1 MSAARPARKK
11 SALNATPASVIA
23 PTAAPAGAARATG
36 STGRSARASTASK
49 TGNAGSAGEPG
60 SGGDAEER
68 VVKVT
73 ARIGENLAG
82 RCRAAYIDGLLRG
95 GPVSFEAWITDAM
108 AAALARA
115 EEERG
120 RAYEPLPSDRIPKG
134 RRN

>member
-23 PTAAPAGAARATG
+23 PTAAPAGADR
-36 STGRSARASTASK
+36 TA
-49 TGNAGSAGEPG
+49 GNAGEPG
-60 SGGDAEER
+60 SGSDAEER

-73 ARIGENLAG
+73 ARVGENLAG

-95 GPVSFEAWITDAM
+95 GPASFEAWIADAM
-108 AAALARA
+108 GAALARA

-134 RRN
+134 HR

>member
-11 SALNATPASVIA
+11 SALNASAASVIA

-49 TGNAGSAGEPG
+49 TGNAGKTG

-95 GPVSFEAWITDAM
+95 GPVSFEAWIADAM
-108 AAALARA
+108 REKLARA
-115 EEERG
+115 EEDRG
-120 RAYEPLPSDRIPKG
+120 SAYEPLPSDRIPKG
-134 RRN
+134 HR

>member
-1 MSAARPARKK
+1 MSPRPPRKRSALDSSAAA
-11 SALNATPASVIA
+11 VIA
-23 PTAAPAGAARATG
+23 PTAAPAGADRTAGNA
-36 STGRSARASTASK
+36 GRSARASIASK
-49 TGNAGSAGEPG
+49 TGNAGNAGEPG
-60 SGGDAEER
+60 SGSDAEER

-73 ARIGENLAG
+73 ARVGENLAG

-95 GPVSFEAWITDAM
+95 GPVSFEAWIADAM
-108 AAALARA
+108 REKLARA

>member
-1 MSAARPARKK
+1 MSPRPPRKRSALDSSAAA
-11 SALNATPASVIA
+11 VIA
-23 PTAAPAGAARATG
+23 PTAAPAGADRTAG
-36 STGRSARASTASK
+36 SAGRSARASIASK
-49 TGNAGSAGEPG
+49 IGNAGNAGEPG
-60 SGGDAEER
+60 SGSDAEER

-73 ARIGENLAG
+73 ARVGENLAG

-95 GPVSFEAWITDAM
+95 GPVSFEAWIADAM
-108 AAALARA
+108 REKLARA

>member
-1 MSAARPARKK
+1 MKPRPPRKK
-11 SALNATPASVIA
+11 SALDSSAAAVIA
-23 PTAAPAGAARATG
+23 PAAAPGGAARATG

-49 TGNAGSAGEPG
+49 TGNAGNAGEPG

-115 EEERG
+115 EKRRG
-120 RAYEPLPSDRIPKG
+120 RAYEPVGADRIPKG

>member
-11 SALNATPASVIA
+11 SALNASPASVIA
-23 PTAAPAGAARATG
+23 PTAAPADAARTAG
-36 STGRSARASTASK
+36 SAGRSARASTASK
-49 TGNAGSAGEPG
+49 TGNAGNAGEPG

-95 GPVSFEAWITDAM
+95 GPVSFEAWIADAM
-108 AAALARA
+108 REKLARA

-120 RAYEPLPSDRIPKG
+120 SAYEPLPSDRIPKG
-134 RRN
+134 HR